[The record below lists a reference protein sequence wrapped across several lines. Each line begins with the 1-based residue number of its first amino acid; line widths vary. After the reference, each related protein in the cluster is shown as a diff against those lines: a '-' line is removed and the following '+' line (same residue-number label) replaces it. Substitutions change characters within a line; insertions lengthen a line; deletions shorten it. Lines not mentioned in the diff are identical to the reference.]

1 LATNVSVI
9 LNKRI
14 KNPHTRVEMIK
25 FIAYLVPQ
33 SFMNKRRQSNKHQ
46 DREDQ
51 LYKDVFFQNTTMKHY
66 LIEALV
72 NVYIDAERT
81 GYYEKASFR
90 FYASIIMEYVW
101 SDGGYREKFM

>member
-1 LATNVSVI
+1 MNSEAYYGKDIDLHIQLATNVSVI

-33 SFMNKRRQSNKHQ
+33 SFMNKNRQSNKHQ

-51 LYKDVFFQNTTMKHY
+51 LYKDVFFQNTTMK
-66 LIEALV
+66 
-72 NVYIDAERT
+72 
-81 GYYEKASFR
+81 
-90 FYASIIMEYVW
+90 
-101 SDGGYREKFM
+101 